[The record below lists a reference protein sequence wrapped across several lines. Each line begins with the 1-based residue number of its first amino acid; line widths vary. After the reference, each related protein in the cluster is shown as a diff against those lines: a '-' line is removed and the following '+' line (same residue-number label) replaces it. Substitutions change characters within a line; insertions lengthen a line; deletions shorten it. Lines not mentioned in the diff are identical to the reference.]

1 MLDQLLARQ
10 TATCAHEGHL
20 SASVLQEAIHLVD
33 VRQEEVLVTLFAG
46 VAERYASP
54 SEDWPPPA
62 EEAAHCETLA
72 SIPPG
77 ADAALGDL
85 VAQAQALAGLCCT
98 THAVQSRLEALRAAA
113 AAASRLADFDAARS
127 AARLEAAADLAL
139 GFDAG
144 SDFLDEAMLRTLRAR
159 RQDLH
164 LHLLREAAAAAA
176 EPGAAGSGV
185 WAALRTLGLVPE
197 AVRGAAAAFAEARI
211 PAALGE
217 GLAAGTSAGE
227 GPPSGPVRRSARLL
241 SPAPSSTSS
250 CASGL
255 GAGPSVERAL
265 YSALKTLCRETMEGD
280 AELVAALGESLWPQL
295 AEAYI
300 QACLR
305 PLLPT
310 PDCAEA
316 EDLASFG
323 RAAGRGSKLEAK
335 ARTLGLLGPDT
346 ASEGPIAAYIRE
358 AMAQYALSSRAR
370 LVEASAAC
378 LASWDSRDTR
388 LVSLARPG
396 SEDGAP
402 PPADQP
408 SLLVSAATARLLALA
423 RAALASAC
431 EAGSPVVAQ
440 AVAAG
445 VVEVAALIAE
455 FRPLEGADQLL
466 LPWPAALR
474 HNDCQAAYQLL
485 AGLPHD
491 LAPRLQALVHR
502 AVNFANPGARVRRAG
517 SDALAAMLAA
527 QRAELGALAADAGV
541 GVGGGL
547 DGAGGLAA
555 RRGAAQLLAGFRRLG
570 VTLREALDLSVRLE
584 VVAVLV
590 NAVCDQ
596 LLEAI
601 LGARDISVD
610 ESERLPRLFREFT
623 DGVLDAGLGLGRK
636 AREDADVSAREALQH
651 ATPSLAKLKE
661 VLELV
666 EIRLTEIAAR
676 WEDGRL
682 SALGLAPQEVAHLV
696 RALFEDTPA
705 RRALLTALG
714 KAR

>member
-1 MLDQLLARQ
+1 LLARQ

-144 SDFLDEAMLRTLRAR
+144 SDYLDEAMLRTLRAR

-176 EPGAAGSGV
+176 EPGPAGSGV

-197 AVRGAAAAFAEARI
+197 A
-211 PAALGE
+211 
-217 GLAAGTSAGE
+217 
-227 GPPSGPVRRSARLL
+227 
-241 SPAPSSTSS
+241 
-250 CASGL
+250 
-255 GAGPSVERAL
+255 
-265 YSALKTLCRETMEGD
+265 TMEGD

-300 QACLR
+300 QACLS

-358 AMAQYALSSRAR
+358 AMAQYALSSRTR

-431 EAGSPVVAQ
+431 EAGSPVLAQ

-502 AVNFANPGARVRRAG
+502 AVNFANPGAR
-517 SDALAAMLAA
+517 
-527 QRAELGALAADAGV
+527 
-541 GVGGGL
+541 
-547 DGAGGLAA
+547 
-555 RRGAAQLLAGFRRLG
+555 
-570 VTLREALDLSVRLE
+570 
-584 VVAVLV
+584 
-590 NAVCDQ
+590 
-596 LLEAI
+596 AI

-636 AREDADVSAREALQH
+636 AREDAD
-651 ATPSLAKLKE
+651 E